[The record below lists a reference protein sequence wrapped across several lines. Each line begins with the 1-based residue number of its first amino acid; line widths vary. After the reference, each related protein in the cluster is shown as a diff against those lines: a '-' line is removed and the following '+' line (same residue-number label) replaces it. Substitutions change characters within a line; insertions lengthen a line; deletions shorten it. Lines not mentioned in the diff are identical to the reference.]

1 MKNLFIKTFYACLL
15 ITVIQACKLTDV
27 TNLAPEYKLDENSVV
42 TDIPSA
48 EKLLVGAYYTL
59 RHDDMSGSIPYH
71 TSLMGV
77 NVSSID
83 PKNAP
88 YLNNTVPT
96 DDQVLNASIYAG
108 PYQMIQTANW
118 VIEKTSALNTTAP
131 RKAGIIAEAKFLR
144 ALGHFYILRLFG
156 QFWDLNSTFGIEIRD
171 KAILPINARA
181 TVKDSY
187 DFILDDLNEAIQHCP
202 EYVTG
207 ATVKKGYATKLAA
220 KAMKSRVL
228 LYKGD
233 YQGSA
238 SIAKEV
244 MSGPAVLTTDFLN
257 MFIKDKYHSNEVILG
272 SITLSKNPGGYYEGS
287 KLFYWD
293 SYNSGA
299 LSPRYVALLAND
311 PRKSVM
317 VEPDPNYPD
326 EPVANAKFSVGV
338 DDGINDTEYYFRLA
352 EAYLIYAEAEIR
364 RDGGNLNDAL
374 NAVNTLRKKRGANLI
389 TANGK
394 SELLTLIRIEKELE
408 LGAESGE
415 DWFDIVRYIKN
426 RDLQAATVKHSL
438 RDENKLI
445 LPIPQISVDAS
456 KNIIKQNPGY

>member
-1 MKNLFIKTFYACLL
+1 MKNSFINSFYACLL
-15 ITVIQACKLTDV
+15 IMMIQACKLTDV

-48 EKLLVGAYYTL
+48 EKLLAGAYYTL
-59 RHDDMSGSIPYH
+59 RYDDMSGSIPYH

-83 PKNAP
+83 PKNTP

-96 DDQVLNASIYAG
+96 DNQVLNGSIYAG

-118 VIEKTSALNTTAP
+118 VIEKTSALNTNLP
-131 RKAGIIAEAKFLR
+131 RKAGIIAEARFLR

-156 QFWDLNSTFGIEIRD
+156 QFWDLNSSFGVEIRD
-171 KAILPINARA
+171 KSILPINARA

-187 DFILDDLNEAIQHCP
+187 DFILADLNEAIQHCP
-202 EYVTG
+202 EYITG
-207 ATVKKGYATKLAA
+207 AKVKKGYATKLAA
-220 KAMKSRVL
+220 KAIKSRVL

-233 YQGSA
+233 YPGSA
-238 SIAKEV
+238 LLAKEV
-244 MSGPAVLTTDFLN
+244 MNGPAVLSPDFLN
-257 MFIKDKYHSNEVILG
+257 MFIKDKYYSNEVILG
-272 SITLSKNPGGYYEGS
+272 SITLFKNADNYSEPS

-293 SYNSGA
+293 TYNSGA
-299 LSPRYVALLAND
+299 LSPHYLALLAND
-311 PRKSVM
+311 PRKSIM
-317 VEPDPNYPD
+317 VAPDPNYPD
-326 EPVANAKFSVGV
+326 EPIANAKFSVGV
-338 DDGINDTEYYFRLA
+338 DDGYNDTEYYFRLA

-364 RDGGNLNDAL
+364 KDGGSLNEAL
-374 NAVNTLRKKRGANLI
+374 NAVNTLRIKRGAHML
-389 TANGK
+389 TANNK
-394 SELLTLIRIEKELE
+394 SELLALIRREKELE
-408 LGAESGE
+408 LGVESGE

-426 RDLQAATVKHSL
+426 GDVQATTVKHSL